1 MLLGTV
7 SHHRKLAVKK
17 AFKTLSQLLHRPAA
31 ACALISLIVF
41 AAVAGLR
48 SLGLMQTPEMIA
60 HDFLVRYRTKPDS
73 MDNRMVLVGMTEK
86 DLQDLGY
93 PLNDGLLASLLTKID
108 SQKPAAIGM
117 DLYRDLKE
125 PRSGESYGQLE
136 KVLRETKSIV
146 TIERIGY
153 VKGPPALRD
162 DPDRVAAN
170 NLPKDGDIDGLFR
183 RGLLI
188 YEDGVEAPIPSLSLA
203 VTLKYLEANGV
214 GFEFVKDGQGKDVLK
229 LGNTVIPRLTPNAG
243 GYHGLEIHNY
253 EYLVDFE
260 APRRFL
266 KVGGDARKN
275 LDQSGENTS
284 HDYTFGDVLNDRV
297 PPGAFTG
304 KIVYVATVM
313 QSIKDS
319 NPTPI
324 NDNFRGV
331 QQHMMMTHQL
341 LEFGFGRLK
350 PMAWWPE
357 WTPVLSIAVA
367 AFLGG
372 MLGLWLHS
380 PLRFAP
386 ALAVLLA
393 AFAAFGWVL
402 FFHSRGWLP
411 VVAPILAGAISAALV
426 LSVVAY
432 FESAERSMIKSMFS
446 KHTSAA
452 VVDELLKER
461 AQFLDGGRM
470 KARRVVATILFTDLK
485 GFSTTSEKMDPE
497 TLMDWMN
504 EYFDGIASHV
514 ERNGGIIDKFIGDA
528 IMGVF
533 GVPVV
538 RTNEAQMDEDAVNA
552 VECALA
558 MRATLVKLN
567 EGWREAGRPTTAMR
581 VGIHTGPVVSG
592 HLGTSGKVDYTV
604 LGDAVNTAA
613 RLEGAGK
620 DFGEDAGGAE
630 CTILISDATCSRL
643 KGRYVTR
650 LLGPLSLKGKA
661 DQVIVHSVISAKEH
675 SAL

>member
-1 MLLGTV
+1 M
-7 SHHRKLAVKK
+7 
-17 AFKTLSQLLHRPAA
+17 
-31 ACALISLIVF
+31 ISLIVF
-41 AAVAGLR
+41 LAVTGLR
-48 SLGLMQTPEMIA
+48 ARGWMQMPEMMA
-60 HDFLVRYRTKPDS
+60 HDFLVKYQTKPDS
-73 MDNRMVLVGMTEK
+73 VDERIALVGMTEQ
-86 DLQDLGY
+86 DLRDLGY
-93 PLNDGLLASLLTKID
+93 PLNDGLLAQLLTKID
-108 SQKPAAIGM
+108 SQRPAAIGM

-125 PRSGESYGQLE
+125 PRNGESYSLLE
-136 KVLRETKSIV
+136 KALKELKSV
-146 TIERIGY
+146 VAIERVGY
-153 VKGPPALRD
+153 IKGPPALSG
-162 DPDRVAAN
+162 DPDRIAAN
-170 NLPKDGDIDGLFR
+170 NLPKDGEIDGTYR

-188 YEDGVEAPIPSLSLA
+188 WEDNVEEPMPSLSLA
-203 VTLKYLEANGV
+203 VTLKYLEANGI
-214 GFEFVKDGQGKDVLK
+214 GFEMVKGEDGKDLLK

-243 GYHGLEIHNY
+243 GYVGLEIHNY

-266 KVGGDARKN
+266 KMGGDARTN
-275 LDQSGENTS
+275 NDQSGEDTP
-284 HDYTFGDVLNDRV
+284 HDYSVGDVLNDRV
-297 PPGAFTG
+297 PVGAFTG
-304 KIVYVATVM
+304 KIVFVATVM

-331 QQHMMMTHQL
+331 QQHIMMTHQL
-341 LEFGFGRLK
+341 LEIGLGKLK
-350 PMAWWPE
+350 PMSWWPQ
-357 WTPVLSIAVA
+357 WAPLICIAA
-367 AFLGG
+367 AALLGG
-372 MLGLWLHS
+372 ILGLWLHS

-386 ALAVLLA
+386 ALALLLGA
-393 AFAAFGWVL
+393 LAGFGWLL
-402 FFHSRGWLP
+402 FYHARGWLP
-411 VVAPILAGAISAALV
+411 VITPIVACAISAALV

-432 FESAERSMIKSMFS
+432 FESAERGMIKSMFS

-538 RTNEAQMDEDAVNA
+538 RTTEAQMDEDAVNA

-558 MRATLVKLN
+558 MRATLVQLN

-592 HLGTSGKVDYTV
+592 HLGSSGKVDYTV

-620 DFGEDAGGAE
+620 DFGEDEGGAE
-630 CTILISDATCSRL
+630 CTILISNATCSRL

-650 LLGPLSLKGKA
+650 LLGPLSLKGKT
-661 DQVIVHSVISAKEH
+661 DQVIVHSVIS
-675 SAL
+675 SAIESTAQ

>member
-1 MLLGTV
+1 MKTILKVL
-7 SHHRKLAVKK
+7 RK
-17 AFKTLSQLLHRPAA
+17 LLHRPAV

-41 AAVAGLR
+41 AAVAGMR
-48 SLGLMQTPEMIA
+48 AMKLMQTPEMIA
-60 HDFLVRYRTKPDS
+60 HDFVLKYRTKPDS
-73 MDNRMVLVGMTEK
+73 VDDRIVLVGMTEK
-86 DLQDLGY
+86 DLRELGY
-93 PLNDGLLASLLTKID
+93 PLSDAQLASLLTKID
-108 SQKPAAIGM
+108 AQNPAAIGL

-125 PRSGESYGQLE
+125 PRSGESYGLLE
-136 KVLRETKSIV
+136 KALREIKSVV

-162 DPDRVAAN
+162 EPDRIAAN
-170 NLPKDGDIDGLFR
+170 NLPKDGEIDGLYR

-188 YEDGVEAPIPSLSLA
+188 WEDGVEAPIPSLSLA
-203 VTLKYLEANGV
+203 VTLRYLEANGV
-214 GFEFVKDGQGKDVLK
+214 GFEFLKDGNNMDVLK
-229 LGNTVIPRLTPNAG
+229 LGETVIPRLTPNAG
-243 GYHGLEIHNY
+243 GYFGLNIRNY
-253 EYLVDFE
+253 EYLLDFE

-266 KVGGDARKN
+266 KMGGDARTN
-275 LDQSGENTS
+275 ADQSGDDTS
-284 HDYTFGDVLNDRV
+284 HDYSFGEVLNDKV
-297 PPGAFTG
+297 PAGAFSG
-304 KIVYVATVM
+304 KIVFVATVM
-313 QSIKDS
+313 QTIKDS

-331 QQHMMMTHQL
+331 QQHVMMTHQL
-341 LEFGFGRLK
+341 LEMAFGRLK
-350 PMAWWPE
+350 PMTWWPD
-357 WTPVLSIAVA
+357 WAPILTIAVGA
-367 AFLGG
+367 LLGG

-380 PLRFAP
+380 PLKFAP
-386 ALAVLLA
+386 ALALVIA
-393 AFAAFGWVL
+393 ALGAFGWVL
-402 FFHSRGWLP
+402 FVNARGWMP
-411 VVAPILAGAISAALV
+411 IVSPILACAVSAALV

-538 RTNEAQMDEDAVNA
+538 RTTEAQMDEDALNA

-620 DFGEDAGGAE
+620 DFGGDAGGAE

-661 DQVIVHSVISAKEH
+661 DQVIVHSVISSAKDPITQ
-675 SAL
+675 

>member
-1 MLLGTV
+1 M
-7 SHHRKLAVKK
+7 
-17 AFKTLSQLLHRPAA
+17 
-31 ACALISLIVF
+31 ISLIVF
-41 AAVAGLR
+41 LAVTGLR
-48 SLGLMQTPEMIA
+48 ARGWMQMPEMMA
-60 HDFLVRYRTKPDS
+60 HDFLVKYQTKPDS
-73 MDNRMVLVGMTEK
+73 VDERIALVGMTEQ
-86 DLQDLGY
+86 DLRDLGY
-93 PLNDGLLASLLTKID
+93 PLNDGLLAQLLTKID
-108 SQKPAAIGM
+108 SQRPAAIGM

-125 PRSGESYGQLE
+125 PRNGESYSLLE
-136 KVLRETKSIV
+136 KALKELKSV
-146 TIERIGY
+146 VAIERVGY
-153 VKGPPALRD
+153 IKGPPALSG
-162 DPDRVAAN
+162 DPDRIAAN
-170 NLPKDGDIDGLFR
+170 NLPKDGEIDGTYR

-188 YEDGVEAPIPSLSLA
+188 WEDNVEEPMPSLSLA
-203 VTLKYLEANGV
+203 VTLKYLEANGI
-214 GFEFVKDGQGKDVLK
+214 GFEMVKGEDGKDLLK

-243 GYHGLEIHNY
+243 GYVGLEIHNY

-266 KVGGDARKN
+266 KMGGDARTN
-275 LDQSGENTS
+275 NDQSGEDTP
-284 HDYTFGDVLNDRV
+284 HDYSVGDVLNDRV
-297 PPGAFTG
+297 PVGAFTG
-304 KIVYVATVM
+304 KIVFVATVM

-331 QQHMMMTHQL
+331 QQHIMMTHQL
-341 LEFGFGRLK
+341 LEIGLGKLK
-350 PMAWWPE
+350 PMSWWPQ
-357 WTPVLSIAVA
+357 WAPLICIAA
-367 AFLGG
+367 AALLGG
-372 MLGLWLHS
+372 ILGLWLHS
-380 PLRFAP
+380 PLKFAP
-386 ALAVLLA
+386 ALALLLA
-393 AFAAFGWVL
+393 ALAGFGWLL
-402 FFHSRGWLP
+402 FYHARGWLP
-411 VVAPILAGAISAALV
+411 VVTPIVACAVSAALV

-432 FESAERSMIKSMFS
+432 FESAERGMIKSMFS

-538 RTNEAQMDEDAVNA
+538 RTTEAQMDEDAVNA

-558 MRATLVKLN
+558 MRATLVQLN

-592 HLGTSGKVDYTV
+592 HLGSSGKVDYTV

-643 KGRYVTR
+643 NGRYITR

-661 DQVIVHSVISAKEH
+661 DQVIVHSVISSAKEPT
-675 SAL
+675 AQ

>member
-1 MLLGTV
+1 M
-7 SHHRKLAVKK
+7 K
-17 AFKTLSQLLHRPAA
+17 ALIKTLRVILHRPPA
-31 ACALISLIVF
+31 ACGLISLLVF

-48 SLGLMQTPEMIA
+48 AFGVMQTPEMLA
-60 HDFLVRYRTKPDS
+60 YDYLVRYRSEPASVD
-73 MDNRMVLVGMTEK
+73 DRIVLVGMTEE
-86 DLQDLGY
+86 DLRKLGY
-93 PLNDGLLASLLTKID
+93 PLSDQRLAALLRRID
-108 SQKPAAIGM
+108 AQKPAVIAM
-117 DLYRDLKE
+117 DLYRDLPE
-125 PRSGESYGQLE
+125 PRIDPEIAGSDAGYTEFNAT
-136 KVLRETKSIV
+136 LRDVKSVIA
-146 TIERIGY
+146 IERVG
-153 VKGPPALRD
+153 VVSGPRGLFEEG
-162 DPDRVAAN
+162 DRIAAN
-170 NLPKDGDIDGLFR
+170 NLPKDAAIDGVYR

-188 YEDGVEAPIPSLSLA
+188 YEKSATELIESLSLA
-203 VTLKYLEANGV
+203 ASRIYLESQGV
-214 GFEFVKDGQGKDVLK
+214 SCGIGEDGVYRV
-229 LGNTVIPRLTPNAG
+229 GNTPLPRLTLDAG
-243 GYHGLEIHNY
+243 GYAGLPVVNY
-253 EYLVDFE
+253 EYLADLK
-260 APRRFL
+260 APRKLR
-266 KVGGDARKN
+266 KNGTDARPED
-275 LDQSGENTS
+275 DQSGTDTP
-284 HDYTFGDVLNDRV
+284 HDYSFGDVLDGAV
-297 PPGAFTG
+297 PDGAFTG
-304 KIVYVATVM
+304 KIVFVATVM

-324 NDNFRGV
+324 HDNLRGV

-341 LEFGFGRLK
+341 LEMGLGRLR
-350 PMAWWPE
+350 PMSWWPDWAE
-357 WTPVLSIAVA
+357 LACIAGA
-367 AFLGG
+367 SFFGG
-372 MLGLWLHS
+372 WLGLRLHT
-380 PLRFAP
+380 PLRFTP
-386 ALAVLLA
+386 ALALA
-393 AFAAFGWVL
+393 TMAIAACGWLL
-402 FFHSRGWLP
+402 FFYARVWLP
-411 VVAPILAGAISAALV
+411 VVAPIVACAVSAALV

-432 FESAERSMIKSMFS
+432 FESAERGMIKSMFS

-461 AQFLDGGRM
+461 AQFLEGGRM

-538 RTNEAQMDEDAVNA
+538 RTTEAQMDEDAVNA